1 MKKRILSMLLAVVML
16 LGMFP
21 GVASAADS
29 VEEAL
34 GEVDIYNGGQK
45 LSYLSINGRVREL
58 IYTYYNYV
66 DRNGNTKEIPAYC
79 VNPNTKGVPQTVA
92 EGESIKYLAEE
103 IGTDPK
109 VMGIIANGYP
119 HRGLG
124 ELKLENKYQA
134 YYATKMALWCYLLSH
149 WDINNLKV
157 NPDLTGVEL
166 ERANKMLA
174 AAKDIYRRGTAWSTV
189 LSPNV
194 TVEPDQEVAY
204 PATVNGQEYLQQ
216 IFTVTSD
223 TWVCDYT
230 INVAF
235 TDPSAVPAGT
245 KIVDMN
251 NREIDVITT
260 EATGQGYSGQFKVL
274 YPAGSVEGQSGSVQ
288 LSFRTNVYKYA
299 IYYAVCAETD
309 KYGNLQ
315 NYMVDTDPTTPLA
328 LTAYSNYTD
337 TVNWSNSLR
346 GSLDIRIV
354 RPLKFIGLASYT
366 FSSNTTDKIV
376 DKNTYTAFRDRLGN
390 DDHSQTNL
398 YGSITQNRANR
409 NSYVLRGHLA
419 YNDTFKEKHTL
430 SVIAGA
436 DHHIVDPVVFPDERI
451 AELILFAHA
460 GFLHNCH
467 GILHDPFCEVWIG
480 RIDAMR
486 KCNIL
491 PAVRSRSRSGCAHEP
506 RRTVRSDDRAARPH
520 AVGADPARRN
530 DCLFHIFPMY
540 HVRAD
545 PVRPAYLRP
554 IGSVRIALI
563 EQVIITVIIER
574 RMRLVHPHPGRDR
587 MILRA
592 VPVALIYGRIEHDVR
607 IFADRMPRRIL
618 VGIQRLNFA
627 VRELFIIDAH
637 FVQKPRNKV
646 TVDPVNSS
654 GIDIL
659 ANAQRIGGSNN
670 LAAGIFVINLF
681 IYKLAV
687 QIETDMSR
695 GGVVRSSDMAPRIE
709 RKIIDGIIKS
719 RGKIIPRFGIF

>member
-103 IGTDPK
+103 IGSDPK

-134 YYATKMALWCYLLSH
+134 YYATKMALWCYLLSN

-157 NPDLTGVEL
+157 NPNLTGVEL

-174 AAKDIYRRGTAWSTV
+174 ATKDIYRRGTAWSTV

-194 TVEPDQEVAY
+194 TAIPDQEVAY

-216 IFTVTSD
+216 IFTVTSE
-223 TWVCDYT
+223 TWVCDYS

-260 EATGQGYSGQFKVL
+260 QATGQGYSGQFKVL
-274 YPAGSVEGQSGSVQ
+274 YPVGSVEGQSGSVQ

-309 KYGNLQ
+309 KFGNLQ
-315 NYMVDTDPTTPLA
+315 N
-328 LTAYSNYTD
+328 
-337 TVNWSNSLR
+337 
-346 GSLDIRIV
+346 
-354 RPLKFIGLASYT
+354 
-366 FSSNTTDKIV
+366 
-376 DKNTYTAFRDRLGN
+376 
-390 DDHSQTNL
+390 
-398 YGSITQNRANR
+398 
-409 NSYVLRGHLA
+409 
-419 YNDTFKEKHTL
+419 
-430 SVIAGA
+430 
-436 DHHIVDPVVFPDERI
+436 
-451 AELILFAHA
+451 
-460 GFLHNCH
+460 
-467 GILHDPFCEVWIG
+467 
-480 RIDAMR
+480 
-486 KCNIL
+486 
-491 PAVRSRSRSGCAHEP
+491 
-506 RRTVRSDDRAARPH
+506 
-520 AVGADPARRN
+520 
-530 DCLFHIFPMY
+530 
-540 HVRAD
+540 
-545 PVRPAYLRP
+545 
-554 IGSVRIALI
+554 
-563 EQVIITVIIER
+563 
-574 RMRLVHPHPGRDR
+574 
-587 MILRA
+587 
-592 VPVALIYGRIEHDVR
+592 
-607 IFADRMPRRIL
+607 
-618 VGIQRLNFA
+618 
-627 VRELFIIDAH
+627 
-637 FVQKPRNKV
+637 
-646 TVDPVNSS
+646 
-654 GIDIL
+654 
-659 ANAQRIGGSNN
+659 
-670 LAAGIFVINLF
+670 
-681 IYKLAV
+681 
-687 QIETDMSR
+687 
-695 GGVVRSSDMAPRIE
+695 
-709 RKIIDGIIKS
+709 
-719 RGKIIPRFGIF
+719 

>member
-194 TVEPDQEVAY
+194 TAIPDQEVAY

-216 IFTVTSD
+216 IFTVTSE
-223 TWVCDYT
+223 TWVCDYA

-274 YPAGSVEGQSGSVQ
+274 YPVGSVEGQSGSVQ

-315 NYMVDTDPTTPLA
+315 NYMCDTDPTTPLA
-328 LTAYSNYTD
+328 LTAYSSYTD
-337 TVNWSNSLR
+337 NPEEDPTETSLKIIKYEE
-346 GSLDIRIV
+346 GTTI
-354 RPLKFIGLASYT
+354 PLKGATFEVVDPEGATVGT
-366 FSSNTTDKIV
+366 FSTNSKGQIV
-376 DKNTYTAFRDRLGN
+376 
-390 DDHSQTNL
+390 
-398 YGSITQNRANR
+398 I
-409 NSYVLRGHLA
+409 
-419 YNDTFKEKHTL
+419 
-430 SVIAGA
+430 
-436 DHHIVDPVVFPDERI
+436 PVR
-451 AELILFAHA
+451 
-460 GFLHNCH
+460 
-467 GILHDPFCEVWIG
+467 
-480 RIDAMR
+480 
-486 KCNIL
+486 
-491 PAVRSRSRSGCAHEP
+491 
-506 RRTVRSDDRAARPH
+506 
-520 AVGADPARRN
+520 ARRVFN
-530 DCLFHIFPMY
+530 IHPGDQLM
-540 HVRAD
+540 VLGD
-545 PVRPAYLRP
+545 ENS
-554 IGSVRIALI
+554 GIAL
-563 EQVIITVIIER
+563 
-574 RMRLVHPHPGRDR
+574 MDAKFF
-587 MILRA
+587 MS
-592 VPVALIYGRIEHDVR
+592 VAE
-607 IFADRMPRRIL
+607 
-618 VGIQRLNFA
+618 GIKN
-627 VRELFIIDAH
+627 
-637 FVQKPRNKV
+637 
-646 TVDPVNSS
+646 
-654 GIDIL
+654 GI
-659 ANAQRIGGSNN
+659 
-670 LAAGIFVINLF
+670 
-681 IYKLAV
+681 
-687 QIETDMSR
+687 
-695 GGVVRSSDMAPRIE
+695 
-709 RKIIDGIIKS
+709 
-719 RGKIIPRFGIF
+719 